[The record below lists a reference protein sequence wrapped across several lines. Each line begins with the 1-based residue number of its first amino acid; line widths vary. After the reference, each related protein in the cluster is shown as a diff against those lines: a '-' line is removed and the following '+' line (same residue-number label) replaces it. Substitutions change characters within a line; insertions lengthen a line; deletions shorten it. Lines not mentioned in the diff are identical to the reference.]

1 MLKLRFLVD
10 TKRVRAFDPQD
21 EFFGDHFENQT
32 CNISKPIS
40 CTQDIRKADHHP
52 SPRVVSL

>member
-1 MLKLRFLVD
+1 MLKLRFLAD

-52 SPRVVSL
+52 SPRE